1 MKDSLENR
9 PDLLPYVSLSKIGLS
24 KELVDKLPQSF
35 KEALVRGDIT
45 PLINASF
52 SHMNGVV
59 VDIPLKL
66 QMVDNGKGG
75 KLLMAYPVHKE
86 LVNSFS
92 LYDDE
97 LSRLSKGEVMR
108 KTIRTDER
116 GKTAYI
122 QLDPETKSI
131 LYSSRKHFEKRL
143 ADFEKINDI
152 ELGTEQKQKV
162 RDGKPVELKV
172 GGESVIVG
180 ADLREPQ
187 GFKLLQGN
195 MQEWN
200 IKKQMQYDE
209 AHPEFLGLVLTDKNR
224 WEYQQIVDRQS
235 SERAI
240 KLSQSNK
247 ESKSR
252 DLKL

>member
-9 PDLLPYVSLSKIGLS
+9 PDLLPYASLSKIGLS

-35 KEALVRGDIT
+35 KEALVKGDIT
-45 PLINASF
+45 PLINVSVP
-52 SHMNGVV
+52 HVNGVV

-66 QMVDNGKGG
+66 QMIDNGKGG
-75 KLLMAYPVHKE
+75 KLLMAYPVHRE
-86 LVNSFS
+86 LVNPLS
-92 LYDDE
+92 LSNGE
-97 LSRLSKGEVMR
+97 LSRLSKGEMLR
-108 KTIRTDER
+108 KAVRTDER
-116 GKTAYI
+116 MRSAYL
-122 QLDPETKSI
+122 QLDPETNSI

-162 RDGKPVELKV
+162 REGKPVELKV
-172 GGESVIVG
+172 GGESVTIG

-200 IKKQMQYDE
+200 IRKQMQYDE

-247 ESKSR
+247 ESKSK